1 MLHRQNVQELLD
13 ALALEILDF
22 VKKSESSYP
31 DRWVPIAH
39 VKNCLDLNMVAVP
52 QGGAQ
57 YGPKGWV
64 FASLARRLEDQR
76 LLAHTRIGSRS
87 FCRSAR
93 AA

>member
-1 MLHRQNVQELLD
+1 MIHRQAVQELLD

-22 VKKSESSYP
+22 VKQSEVRYP

-39 VKNCLDLNMVAVP
+39 IKNCLDLNMVAVP
-52 QGGAQ
+52 QAGPQ

-64 FASLARRLEDQR
+64 FASLARRLEDQG
-76 LLAHTRIGSRS
+76 LLEHTRLGSRS
-87 FCRSAR
+87 FCRSVR

>member
-1 MLHRQNVQELLD
+1 MIHRQNIQELLD
-13 ALALEILDF
+13 ACALEILDF
-22 VKKSESSYP
+22 IKQSESQYP

-52 QGGAQ
+52 QGGVQ

-76 LLAHTRIGSRS
+76 LLEHTRIGSRS